1 MHSVLSIQVGSI
13 APLGSARVP
22 SAFVKRPIAGPI
34 AVGVLGLEG
43 DQQADLTVHG
53 GPDKAVYFYASENYP
68 KWVAEV
74 PKLQNAANP
83 GAFGENITSI
93 GLDEKSV
100 SIGDVFEIGTAQM
113 QVTQP
118 RQPCFKL
125 GLRFKDNSLGR
136 IMMRTGR
143 SGWYVRVT
151 RPGVIQA
158 GDEIKVIDRPS
169 PQWSID
175 RFNRFILNREL
186 TRDELVELSQLPGLA
201 EGWRAGLVQS
211 LEEGDR

>member
-1 MHSVLSIQVGSI
+1 
-13 APLGSARVP
+13 
-22 SAFVKRPIAGPI
+22 
-34 AVGVLGLEG
+34 
-43 DQQADLTVHG
+43 
-53 GPDKAVYFYASENYP
+53 
-68 KWVAEV
+68 
-74 PKLQNAANP
+74 
-83 GAFGENITSI
+83 
-93 GLDEKSV
+93 
-100 SIGDVFEIGTAQM
+100 M